1 MLDTVKCFLRC
12 RGIAQFGSVLGSG
25 PRGRGF
31 KSRYSDQWQKATAKN
46 ALTLV
51 GAFFLFFFHLFT
63 KQAWIFLIYPPIM
76 NGYLPVSALADGQ
89 NPTVQEE

>member
-1 MLDTVKCFLRC
+1 MKIV
-12 RGIAQFGSVLGSG
+12 SVLGSG

-51 GAFFLFFFHLFT
+51 GAFFVFLSFVYKAGIDFPHLSSYNE
-63 KQAWIFLIYPPIM
+63 W
-76 NGYLPVSALADGQ
+76 VSARTCSCRRTKPNRSGGMMPCQPAFVAG
-89 NPTVQEE
+89 